1 MPDPRAAVQARPWS
15 ATGLYSWLLAVPT
28 AFLAVFF
35 AWPLLRVIWRGFVEP
50 NPGLEN
56 YATVFGGGP
65 YLIVLWNTIET
76 AATVTVLCL
85 VIAYPLAYVMA
96 KTRGRMLQVMAALVL
111 IPLWTSVVI
120 RSYAW
125 MVVFQRRGV
134 LNDFL
139 LATGMVDA
147 PVRFLPGSFGV
158 HVGMVH
164 IMLPFM
170 VLPLVSAMRSIDGT
184 LLRAA
189 AVLGASPP
197 GAFLK
202 VFLPLSLPGVNAGVA
217 LVFMTSLGF
226 YVTPALL
233 GGPRHMTAAVLIEQQ
248 ANTYLNWG
256 LASALATT
264 LLVVTL
270 AIYLVYLRLTGGA
283 AEAALGR

>member
-1 MPDPRAAVQARPWS
+1 LTERPDTAPARPWS
-15 ATGLYSWLLAVPT
+15 ATGFYAWLLAVPT
-28 AFLAVFF
+28 GFLVIFF
-35 AWPLLRVIWRGFVEP
+35 AWPLLRVIWRGFTDP
-50 NPGLEN
+50 RPGLTN
-56 YATVFGGGP
+56 FATVFGDGP
-65 YLIVLWNTIET
+65 YLTVLWNTIET

-85 VIAYPLAYVMA
+85 LIAYPVAYVMA
-96 KTRGRMLQVMAALVL
+96 KARGTSLQVMAALVL

-134 LNDFL
+134 LNDLL
-139 LATGMVDA
+139 LATGLVDT

-170 VLPLVSAMRSIDGT
+170 VLPLLSSMRSIDGT

-189 AVLGASPP
+189 AVLGASPTN
-197 GAFLK
+197 AFLK
-202 VFLPLSLPGVNAGVA
+202 VYLPLSLPGVNAGVA

-226 YVTPALL
+226 FVTPALL

-270 AIYLVYLRLTGGA
+270 AIYLVYLRVTGGA
-283 AEAALGR
+283 AETALAR